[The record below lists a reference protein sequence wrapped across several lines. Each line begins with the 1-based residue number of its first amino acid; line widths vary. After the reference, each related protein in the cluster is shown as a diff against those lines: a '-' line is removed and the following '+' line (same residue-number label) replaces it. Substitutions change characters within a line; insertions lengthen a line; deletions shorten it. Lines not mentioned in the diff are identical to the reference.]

1 MAFVAGFL
9 LDGKKCKRVYGH
21 DYEPHFCVYAM
32 DIILCLIIAALLGSQ
47 GFMVR
52 SYLSVCGI
60 CCILVIQV
68 YWYRQG
74 ELDPKFRK
82 LLIYNAF
89 VLIFLCICANLYF
102 LQVGYKGVP
111 TE

>member
-21 DYEPHFCVYAM
+21 KYEPNFCVYAM
-32 DIILCLIIAALLGSQ
+32 DIILCVIIGALLVSQ

-52 SYLSVCGI
+52 GCFTIIY
-60 CCILVIQV
+60 CIVVTQV

-89 VLIFLCICANLYF
+89 VLIVLCICANLYF
-102 LQVGYKGVP
+102 LQVGYHGVP
-111 TE
+111 KE